1 MGCTQG
7 KYKQKRASFQYEIYE
22 RVQQDQ
28 IKEEKIYDVHKNPI
42 IQRRV
47 KTHSQTP
54 DQQSRTK
61 QYSDLLPNQ
70 KPQF

>member
-7 KYKQKRASFQYEIYE
+7 KNKQKRASFQYEIYE
-22 RVQQDQ
+22 RAQENQ
-28 IKEEKIYDVHKNPI
+28 IKKEIQYNVHKNPI

-54 DQQSRTK
+54 DQQNRTN
-61 QYSDLLPNQ
+61 QQSDLLSNQ
-70 KPQF
+70 RSQF